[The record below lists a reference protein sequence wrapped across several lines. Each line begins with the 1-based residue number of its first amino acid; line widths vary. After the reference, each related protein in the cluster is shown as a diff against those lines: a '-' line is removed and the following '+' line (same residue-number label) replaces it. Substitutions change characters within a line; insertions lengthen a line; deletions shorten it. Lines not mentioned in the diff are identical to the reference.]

1 MSGTDTRVA
10 PAATLRTAAG
20 GESTRWVAARC
31 REVPW
36 LTAATVFTTVAGAAL
51 QVLPVL
57 LLGRVVDGVV
67 EGDGRSVL
75 VTTGILMAAAALL
88 GAAATAVSTYLI
100 GRLGADLLAQ
110 LREAAV
116 RAVLGMPSARI
127 EQVGRGDVLSR
138 VGDDVA
144 VLSRGIRTAIPTVF
158 SAGVLVAIATVGM
171 FGLDWRLGLAGAGA
185 LPAYALAL
193 RWYLPRSAPL
203 YQQQRVAQADRAQA
217 LISGLNGI
225 DTVRAYR
232 LEGAFR
238 EQVTDKS
245 WRVRELGIQVFRIFG
260 RFVGRENRAEFIGL
274 VLILVVGYVLL
285 ETGAATLGDVSA
297 APLMFHRL
305 FTPLGAIMFTFDE
318 AQKSGASL
326 TRLVGVLGESSERR
340 LVGDAP
346 VASGGPVPHA
356 VTVEGL
362 TFGYPGAEEPVLRDV
377 SLSIPVGGSLALVGA
392 TGAGKSTLA
401 ALIAGIGTPQAG
413 SVRIG
418 PHDLAYLDEAGARA
432 LVSILTQ
439 ETHVFSGPLAE
450 DLRLSAP
457 AATDTELM
465 DALRVVGARPWVEE
479 LPDGLDTT
487 VGEGGERL
495 DVTKVAQIALARL
508 VLNQAGVVVLDEST
522 AEAGERGRRRAGEV
536 RAGRVLRPDHA
547 VRGAPA
553 HPGDGG
559 GPHRRAGRGTR
570 GGAGNPRGTGRPG
583 RPVRAPVARLARG
596 QLGTPWVGD
605 PPTLLRWKDD
615 ESPMTDPTA
624 RTVLLSAAGLDDVR
638 RRTGDHSDRTI
649 TEACA
654 IGLSYWAT
662 GTSPDGIDL
671 TPSTLFADVLRWVG
685 EGGTAPAGFGRSGRT
700 AAASGPPR
708 T

>member
-1 MSGTDTRVA
+1 MSITDTRVA
-10 PAATLRTAAG
+10 PATLRTATG
-20 GESTRWVAARC
+20 GEATRWVTAHC

-36 LTAATVFTTVAGAAL
+36 LTLSTVLSTVVGAAL

-67 EGDGRSVL
+67 GGESRSILVRIGVL
-75 VTTGILMAAAALL
+75 MVAAAVF
-88 GAAATAVSTYLI
+88 GAVATAVSTYLI
-100 GRLGADLLAQ
+100 GRLGADLLAR
-110 LREAAV
+110 LREGAV

-144 VLSRGIRTAIPTVF
+144 VISKGIRTAIPTVF
-158 SAGVLVAIATVGM
+158 SAGVLVVIATVGM

-203 YQQQRVAQADRAQA
+203 YRKQRVAQADRAQA

-232 LEGAFR
+232 LEGAVR
-238 EQVTDKS
+238 EKVTSES
-245 WRVRELGIQVFRIFG
+245 WRVRELGIEVFRFFG

-274 VLILVVGYVLL
+274 VLILVVGYALL
-285 ETGAATLGDVSA
+285 EADAASLGEVSA

-326 TRLVGVLGESSERR
+326 TRLVGVLGEDAEDR
-340 LVGDAP
+340 LVGDEA
-346 VASGGPVPHA
+346 VAAADAVSYQ

-362 TFGYPGAEEPVLRDV
+362 TFSYPDTEEPVLRDV
-377 SLSIPVGGSLALVGA
+377 GLTIPAGGSLALVGA

-413 SVRIG
+413 SVRVG
-418 PHDLAYLDEAGARA
+418 PTDLAGLDEAGARA

-439 ETHVFSGPLAE
+439 ETHVFSGPLAD
-450 DLRLSAP
+450 DLRLAAP
-457 AATDTELM
+457 EATDDELM
-465 DALRVVGARPWVEE
+465 DALRTVGAGGWVDA
-479 LPDGLDTT
+479 LPDGLDTL

-508 VLNQAGVVVLDEST
+508 VLGRAPVVVLDEST
-522 AEAGERGRRRAGEV
+522 AEAGSEGAAELERAVLAACAGRTTLFVAHRLTQAMAADRIAV
-536 RAGRVLRPDHA
+536 LDAGRVVEQGTHEELVA
-547 VRGAPA
+547 L
-553 HPGDGG
+553 GG
-559 GPHRRAGRGTR
+559 RY
-570 GGAGNPRGTGRPG
+570 
-583 RPVRAPVARLARG
+583 ARLWRAWR
-596 QLGTPWVGD
+596 
-605 PPTLLRWKDD
+605 
-615 ESPMTDPTA
+615 
-624 RTVLLSAAGLDDVR
+624 
-638 RRTGDHSDRTI
+638 
-649 TEACA
+649 
-654 IGLSYWAT
+654 
-662 GTSPDGIDL
+662 
-671 TPSTLFADVLRWVG
+671 
-685 EGGTAPAGFGRSGRT
+685 EGS
-700 AAASGPPR
+700 
-708 T
+708 

>member
-1 MSGTDTRVA
+1 MSTTATRI
-10 PAATLRTAAG
+10 PPATLRTATG
-20 GESTRWVAARC
+20 GEATRWLAAHC

-36 LTAATVFTTVAGAAL
+36 LSAATLFTTVAGAAL

-57 LLGRVVDGVV
+57 LLGQVVDGVV
-67 EGDGRSVL
+67 DGESRAVL
-75 VTTGILMAAAALL
+75 VRVGVLMVAAALL
-88 GAAATAVSTYLI
+88 GAAATAASTYLI
-100 GRLGADLLAQ
+100 GRLGADLLAR
-110 LREAAV
+110 LREGAV

-144 VLSRGIRTAIPTVF
+144 VLSRGIRSAIPTVF
-158 SAGVLVAIATVGM
+158 SAGVLVTIATAGM

-203 YQQQRVAQADRAQA
+203 YKKQRAAQADRAQA

-225 DTVRAYR
+225 ETVRAYR

-238 EQVTDKS
+238 EKVTSES
-245 WRVRELGIQVFRIFG
+245 WRVRELGIEVFRFFG

-274 VLILVVGYVLL
+274 VLILLVGYALL
-285 ETGAATLGDVSA
+285 EGDAATLGEVSA

-326 TRLVGVLGESSERR
+326 TRLVGVLAEDAEDR
-340 LVGDAP
+340 LVGDAT
-346 VASGGPVPHA
+346 VAAADDVPYQ

-362 TFGYPGAEEPVLRDV
+362 TFSYPDTEDPVLRDV
-377 SLSIPVGGSLALVGA
+377 SLTIPAGGSLALVGA

-418 PHDLAYLDEAGARA
+418 PNDLAGMDEAGARA

-439 ETHVFSGPLAE
+439 ETHVFSGPLAD
-450 DLRLSAP
+450 DLRLAAP
-457 AATDTELM
+457 EATDAELVA
-465 DALRVVGARPWVEE
+465 ALRTVGAGAWTDA
-479 LPDGLDTT
+479 LPDGLGTL

-508 VLNQAGVVVLDEST
+508 VLARSPVVVLDEST
-522 AEAGERGRRRAGEV
+522 AEAGSEGAAELERAVLAACAGRTTLFVAHRLTQAMAADRIAV
-536 RAGRVLRPDHA
+536 LAAGRVVEQGTHDELVA
-547 VRGAPA
+547 L
-553 HPGDGG
+553 GG
-559 GPHRRAGRGTR
+559 RY
-570 GGAGNPRGTGRPG
+570 
-583 RPVRAPVARLARG
+583 ARLWQAWR
-596 QLGTPWVGD
+596 
-605 PPTLLRWKDD
+605 
-615 ESPMTDPTA
+615 
-624 RTVLLSAAGLDDVR
+624 
-638 RRTGDHSDRTI
+638 
-649 TEACA
+649 
-654 IGLSYWAT
+654 
-662 GTSPDGIDL
+662 
-671 TPSTLFADVLRWVG
+671 
-685 EGGTAPAGFGRSGRT
+685 EGS
-700 AAASGPPR
+700 
-708 T
+708 